1 MLKITVRTSWQWL
14 SVYSFTRRT
23 QCKYYLPYLL
33 DLPTS
38 VLLRDPLLR
47 LNSLHRWRCSLW
59 QHKHWPV
66 LPCRRTLINW
76 RWVLNLLQNYAPS
89 HRRPASIITECVKS
103 DDGLTPLYKYRRR
116 HRVLVYHRQ
125 SSNILTLC
133 QWKQTFWQADWV
145 QNPFSPSNGPSP
157 FTQCDCNIY
166 RHNDDDGTC
175 KQAFILHPDT
185 DSYPNPDTDIHPK
198 NGYSSNYRSESGL
211 ESDSEC
217 VQCEHVL

>member
-1 MLKITVRTSWQWL
+1 MR
-14 SVYSFTRRT
+14 SFLCLLPACRA
-23 QCKYYLPYLL
+23 QCKCKYCLPYLL
-33 DLPTS
+33 DRPTS
-38 VLLRDPLLR
+38 VLHRDRLL
-47 LNSLHRWRCSLW
+47 LLSSLHRWRCSLW

-89 HRRPASIITECVKS
+89 HRRPASIITECVKN
-103 DDGLTPLYKYRRR
+103 DGLTPVYKYRRR

-125 SSNILTLC
+125 SFNILTLC
-133 QWKQTFWQADWV
+133 QWKQTFWQVDWV